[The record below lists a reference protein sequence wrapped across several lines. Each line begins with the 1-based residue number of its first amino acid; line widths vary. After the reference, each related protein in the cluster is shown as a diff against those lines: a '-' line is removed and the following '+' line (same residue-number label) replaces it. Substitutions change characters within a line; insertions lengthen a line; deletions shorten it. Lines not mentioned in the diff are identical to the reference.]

1 MTLVRIALYFALAVL
16 LAFLAAESNSAVV
29 VPARVVIARPVV
41 VRPAPPPPRPV
52 VMAPVV
58 TPPARRASEP
68 AK

>member
-1 MTLVRIALYFALAVL
+1 MTLLRIALYFALAVL

-41 VRPAPPPPRPV
+41 VRPVVTPRPV
-52 VMAPVV
+52 VTAPVV